1 MIAAPPEVLSGRTA
15 RSIYDSRQWQVRSP
29 PTTLEGVTVVSE
41 SLPHA
46 RAAQPVNARPRPSRR
61 KVWIAAALGIPAS
74 AVFLFLAIRGADLGA
89 VWRTVQHVQPAPLLG
104 AVVCMGCVY
113 WLQAAR
119 WRKIAHTGASQMRFV
134 EMVVAGVAV
143 NNVLPGRIGDLLRAR
158 WVSRGAF
165 SYGRGIATV
174 VFDRGFDLVVLLTF
188 LLATLPLVT
197 DEAWVDRI
205 VVGAV
210 IAVALLGLGI
220 VAARAYTRRRPGGR
234 RHRNLVRR
242 FARDVLD
249 GLSEP
254 LGMTRTQELVLLSLA
269 AWLTWALGAYLVARS
284 VGIELTILQ
293 AIFVT
298 AALNLGVAIPSSPGF
313 VGTYQW
319 LGVSALALFGV
330 PQNSALAYAIVLQ
343 AVWYVPTTLVG
354 LGLLLSGTTRRW
366 GRRAPIASPVPEVGV

>member
-1 MIAAPPEVLSGRTA
+1 M
-15 RSIYDSRQWQVRSP
+15 
-29 PTTLEGVTVVSE
+29 TVVSE
-41 SLPHA
+41 PLP
-46 RAAQPVNARPRPSRR
+46 QARPVSVTGRGRPSRR
-61 KVWIAAALGIPAS
+61 KVWIAAAIGIPAS

-89 VWRTVQHVQPAPLLG
+89 VWRTVQHVQPVPLLG
-104 AVVCMGCVY
+104 AVVCMGGVY

-119 WRKIAHTGASQMRFV
+119 WRKIAHTGASQVRFV

-143 NNVLPGRIGDLLRAR
+143 NNVLPGRVGDLLRAR

-165 SYGRGIATV
+165 SYGRGVATV
-174 VFDRGFDLVVLLTF
+174 IFDRGFDLVVLLTF

-197 DEAWVDRI
+197 DESWVDRI
-205 VVGAV
+205 VVGAL

-220 VAARAYTRRRPGGR
+220 VGARAYTRRRPGGR
-234 RHRNLVRR
+234 RHRSLVRR
-242 FARDVLD
+242 FTRDVLD

-254 LGMTRTQELVLLSLA
+254 LGATRTRELVLLSVA
-269 AWLTWALGAYLVARS
+269 AWLTWALGAYLTARS

-319 LGVSALALFGV
+319 LGVSALALFGI
-330 PQNSALAYAIVLQ
+330 PQESALAYAIVLQ

-354 LGLLLSGTTRRW
+354 LGLLLTGTTRRW
-366 GRRAPIASPVPEVGV
+366 ARPAAMAAPASSPQGV

>member
-1 MIAAPPEVLSGRTA
+1 
-15 RSIYDSRQWQVRSP
+15 
-29 PTTLEGVTVVSE
+29 
-41 SLPHA
+41 
-46 RAAQPVNARPRPSRR
+46 
-61 KVWIAAALGIPAS
+61 VWIAAALGIPAS

-89 VWRTVQHVQPAPLLG
+89 VWRTVQHVRPAPLLG
-104 AVVCMGCVY
+104 AVVCMGGVY

-119 WRKIAHTGASQMRFV
+119 WRRSAHTGASQMRFV

-143 NNVLPGRIGDLLRAR
+143 NNVLPGRVGDLLRAR

-254 LGMTRTQELVLLSLA
+254 LGMTRTQELVLLSIA

-293 AIFVT
+293 SIFVT

-330 PQNSALAYAIVLQ
+330 PQDSALAYAIVLQ
-343 AVWYVPTTLVG
+343 AVWYVPTTIVG

-366 GRRAPIASPVPEVGV
+366 GRRTSIAAQPVSELGV